1 MNCQKENVDF
11 LESQIQAQEKLY
23 PIIDKDSSARLIT
36 LIGEN
41 GSGKTNF
48 ASFTAPYKR
57 TVYINFE
64 FSGSANM
71 PKILSDNGL
80 IKYVEYHPDQSIQIF
95 LNKIL
100 KNLEIA
106 VQNKEKPPIKV
117 LIIDSIGE
125 LISRKIE
132 MELKTKKVEN
142 YHWESGAF
150 CSQETVSMLNKF
162 YKSVIHLGITV
173 IQLSGINEPNDK
185 GELGNESFQIQT
197 SIMRERIRKISN
209 AVYMIVDTNREG
221 KYAICKDNAGLGQY
235 DLANFFLSRKLVINS
250 RGQSAE
256 NLLYTEQ
263 DFKENKIISYGITN
277 ILSIF
282 ANRYND
288 FSEELKDRQ
297 ILKNSIKEYVENTN

>member
-1 MNCQKENVDF
+1 MNCQKENIDF

-48 ASFTAPYKR
+48 ASFTSPYKR
-57 TVYINFE
+57 TIYINFE

-71 PKILSDNGL
+71 AKILSDNGL

-117 LIIDSIGE
+117 LIIDSIAE

-132 MELKTKKVEN
+132 MELKTNVDK
-142 YHWESGAF
+142 YHWDSGAF
-150 CSQETVSMLNKF
+150 CSKDAIAMLNKF
-162 YKSVIHLGITV
+162 YKSVIYLGITI
-173 IQLSGINEPNDK
+173 IQLCGINEPNDK

-197 SIMRERIRKISN
+197 SIMKEWIRKTSN
-209 AVYMIVDTNREG
+209 AIYMIVDTNREG
-221 KYAICKDNAGLGQY
+221 KYAICKDNAGLDQY
-235 DLANFFLSRKLVINS
+235 NLANFFLSRKLVINS
-250 RGQSAE
+250 RGLSAE

-263 DFKENKIISYGITN
+263 HFKDNKIISYGITN

-282 ANRYND
+282 ANKYND
-288 FSEELKDRQ
+288 FSEELRDRQ
-297 ILKNSIKEYVENTN
+297 MLKNSIKEYIENTN

>member
-1 MNCQKENVDF
+1 MNYQKENVDF

-23 PIIDKDSSARLIT
+23 PIIDKDFSARLIT

-48 ASFTAPYKR
+48 ASFTSPYKR
-57 TVYINFE
+57 TIYINFE
-64 FSGSANM
+64 YSGSANM
-71 PKILSDNGL
+71 AKILSDNGL
-80 IKYVEYHPDQSIQIF
+80 IKYVEYHPNQSIQIF

-125 LISRKIE
+125 LISREIE
-132 MELKTKKVEN
+132 IELKTNVDK
-142 YHWESGAF
+142 YHYDSGAL
-150 CSQETVSMLNKF
+150 CSKKTVQMLNIF
-162 YKSVIHLGITV
+162 YKAVIDLGITV
-173 IQLSGINEPNDK
+173 IQLCGINEPNDR

-197 SIMRERIRKISN
+197 NVMKEWIRKTSN
-209 AVYMIVDTNREG
+209 AIYMIVDTNREG
-221 KYAICKDNAGLGQY
+221 KYAICKDNAGLNQY
-235 DLANFFLSRKLVINS
+235 NLSNFFLSRKLVINS
-250 RGQSAE
+250 LGQSAE

-263 DFKENKIISYGITN
+263 HFKENKIISYGITN

-288 FSEELKDRQ
+288 FSEELKARQ
-297 ILKNSIKEYVENTN
+297 MLKNSIKEYVENTN